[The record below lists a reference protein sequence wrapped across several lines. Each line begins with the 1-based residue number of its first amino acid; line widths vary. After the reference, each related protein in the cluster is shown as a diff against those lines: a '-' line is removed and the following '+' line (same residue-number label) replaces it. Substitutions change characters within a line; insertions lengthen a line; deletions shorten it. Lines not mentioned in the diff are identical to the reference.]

1 VLIDSRLDTID
12 RILMGRLPRAERVD
26 IVREVESQIFELLG
40 QRHNDELDREDVLT
54 VLRRLD
60 PPEAYLP
67 DESGSEPSPRR
78 GVTSTRAG
86 ELRRGSNAWIGMASG
101 IIGIIM
107 CIILVMLFPAIEL
120 LSALGLSSGFFV
132 IWFGFTLVSFVGG
145 IIGVVFAGKAG
156 VKGGWAV
163 AGLVTNI
170 IALLLSLVAGAF
182 GLLEL

>member
-1 VLIDSRLDTID
+1 MTTASLIQVSESIQALIDCRLDTID
-12 RILMGRLPRAERVD
+12 RILMGRLPRAERVN

-86 ELRRGSNAWIGMASG
+86 ELGRGSNAWIGMASG
-101 IIGIIM
+101 IIGFIM
-107 CIILVMLFPAIEL
+107 C
-120 LSALGLSSGFFV
+120 
-132 IWFGFTLVSFVGG
+132 
-145 IIGVVFAGKAG
+145 
-156 VKGGWAV
+156 
-163 AGLVTNI
+163 
-170 IALLLSLVAGAF
+170 
-182 GLLEL
+182 